1 MAISGVPGLGG
12 LNVKHPQRD
21 PHQLQPPRL
30 GEPFEVQ
37 TTPTPTP
44 DSNLCYLLGPFFMW
58 SPMKV
63 ALVMLIS
70 VLASEMTD
78 SRCCVVTARDTP

>member
-12 LNVKHPQRD
+12 LNTEHPQRD
-21 PHQLQPPRL
+21 PHQPQPPRP
-30 GEPFEVQ
+30 GEPSQAQ
-37 TTPTPTP
+37 TTPNPP
-44 DSNLCYLLGPFFMW
+44 PGSRLCYLLGPFFMW